1 MDYIYILGVKIH
13 RIKREE
19 ILKQIERF
27 LKSDSFHYIVT
38 INPEFAMEAQKDK
51 EFRKIL
57 NDADLSI
64 ADGTGLKIASWAF
77 GHNLYRVTGAD
88 LTEDALKIAEQKKC
102 SVYFFIWKNGLSD
115 AEDVKKVLK
124 RGFGDSLFKEDYRFD
139 GQEIERDGRDIDW
152 QKFAKAKPDI
162 LLVGLGA
169 PFQEKLI
176 YKMIRNGIPSEKS
189 PLTPLFQRGEDMTVK
204 LAMGIGGS
212 FDFLTGKRKRAPKLM
227 RNLGLEWFWRMCR
240 LAQPPYNY
248 FYRFKRIF
256 TAVFIFPFNV
266 VKWRLRMQFCYRKG
280 ITAIIVNKEN
290 KILLCKSAYDEN
302 NWQFLQGG
310 SEKNESVEDT
320 VQREIFE
327 ELGTTKIKI
336 IKRLTEKI
344 KYRSN
349 QERHIRRLV
358 KMKYGYKGQVKDI
371 FVVMFLGKD
380 NEIKLDKREFVDYQW
395 VSKDELMKKL
405 HPDRKKVGEIAL
417 KNLI

>member
-19 ILKQIERF
+19 ILKQIEKF
-27 LKSDSFHYIVT
+27 LESDSFHYIVT

-77 GHNLYRVTGAD
+77 GHNLYRLTGAD
-88 LTEDALKIAEQKKC
+88 LTEDVLKIAEQKKC
-102 SVYFFIWKNGLSD
+102 SVYFFIWENGLSD
-115 AEDVKKVLK
+115 VEDVKKVLE
-124 RGFGDSLFKEDYRFD
+124 RDFASPLFRFD
-139 GQEIERDGRDIDW
+139 GQAIERDGRDIDW
-152 QKFAKAKPDI
+152 QKFKKAKPDI

-176 YKMIRNGIPSEKS
+176 HEYANQ
-189 PLTPLFQRGEDMTVK
+189 FHVK

-240 LAQPPYNY
+240 LAQPPHNY
-248 FYRFKRIF
+248 FYRFKRIS
-256 TAVFIFPFNV
+256 TAVFVFPFNV
-266 VKWRLRMQFCYRKG
+266 VKWKLRTQFCYRKG

-290 KILLCKSAYDEN
+290 KILLCKSAYDGN
-302 NWQFLQGG
+302 HWQFLQGG
-310 SEKNESVEDT
+310 SEKNEPLEDT
-320 VQREIFE
+320 VKREISE
-327 ELGTTKIKI
+327 ELGTAKIKI
-336 IKRLTEKI
+336 IKRLKEKI
-344 KYRSN
+344 KYRSK
-349 QERHIRRLV
+349 QERHIRGLV

-371 FVVMFLGKD
+371 FIVMFLGNN

-395 VSKDELMKKL
+395 VSKEELLKKL